1 MAYYAYDK
9 YSAAAGQ
16 TEFAISFPYL
26 REEHVQVILNSVVQ
40 LEGVDFE
47 FTSPTLVE
55 MVDPCDAGDELVI
68 YRASSPDE
76 RLIDYVAGSVIT
88 EDDLDIDS
96 LQAFYLA
103 QEAHDLVALNLGL
116 VDIDGNFDLDG
127 VLVRDMGEPVLD
139 TDAATKGYVDDLVI
153 ADGNVVGP
161 EAGEVGFVLYADA
174 EDSWTWVDV
183 TTLLG
188 TAAVEDIGV
197 VQGKIPLLGVGGRFT
212 ADQYVTMVG
221 DAGAGGTKGA
231 CPAPAAGD
239 AAAGKFLKA
248 DATYAI
254 PGTGILAGMIFIWA
268 DDVCPAGY
276 LFCNGQAV
284 LRATYATLFALFGT
298 TYGAGDGSTTFN
310 MPDLRGRLALGKDN
324 MGGVDAARV
333 TSASTGGA
341 QADTLG
347 GVGGAQTHTLITAEL
362 ASHTHTTTISVTTGG
377 ALTKAALGTTGTTLQ
392 ATDAAGS
399 GSAHSNTQP
408 WQVLNYI
415 IKT

>member
-1 MAYYAYDK
+1 
-9 YSAAAGQ
+9 
-16 TEFAISFPYL
+16 
-26 REEHVQVILNSVVQ
+26 
-40 LEGVDFE
+40 
-47 FTSPTLVE
+47 

-392 ATDAAGS
+392 PTDATGS